1 MTVVDAHA
9 HLWKRQNGRV
19 DGRPVIPLENG
30 KSDFGGETRQMMPP
44 YMTDGAN
51 TAERLIANMDYA
63 RVSAAVIT
71 QEEIDGNQDDYLL
84 LAKQKYPERL
94 KICSL
99 YEEGKPFRLEGF
111 DGVKLCAGRLKTQDL
126 TKHAAVFEAAEC
138 AGKFISIDL
147 ADGDRQTG
155 ALKELAAQYPMLRIA
170 VGHFGMVTRDGWH
183 EQIKLARQR
192 NIYIESG
199 GITWLFNREFYPYPS
214 AVRAVRE
221 AAELCGMEKLMW
233 GSDYPRTMVEITYK
247 MSYDFI
253 LKSDA
258 LSDKE
263 KAQFLYQNAQVFYGF
278 ETLVSCPNI
287 PNMLD

>member
-9 HLWKRQNGRV
+9 HLWAVQNGRV
-19 DGRPVIPLENG
+19 DGRSVKLLENG

-84 LAKQKYPERL
+84 CAKQKYPDRL

-126 TKHAAVFEAAEC
+126 TKHAAVFEAAQA

-183 EQIKLARQR
+183 EQIKLARHR

-258 LSDKE
+258 LTDEE
-263 KAQFLYQNAQVFYGF
+263 KARFLYQNAQVFYGF
-278 ETLVSCPNI
+278 ESLTPCPNI

>member
-9 HLWKRQNGRV
+9 HLWARQNGRV

-44 YMTDGAN
+44 YMDDGAN

-214 AVRAVRE
+214 AVSAVRE
-221 AAELCGMEKLMW
+221 AAALCCMEKRMW
-233 GSDYPRTMVEITYK
+233 TSAYPRTRVDVPYK
-247 MSYDFI
+247 MHSDFN
-253 LKSDA
+253 LKPHAMSHPA
-258 LSDKE
+258 TTRTLSPHTHY
-263 KAQFLYQNAQVFYGF
+263 F
-278 ETLVSCPNI
+278 
-287 PNMLD
+287 

>member
-9 HLWKRQNGRV
+9 HLWARQNGRV

-44 YMTDGAN
+44 YMTNGAN

-84 LAKQKYPERL
+84 CAKQKYPERL

-147 ADGDRQTG
+147 ATATAKRARSKSSPRSTRCCVLPSDISAWSRATAGTSRSSSRGSAIFISKAAASPGFSTVSFTLIHRRCAPFARRQSF
-155 ALKELAAQYPMLRIA
+155 AA
-170 VGHFGMVTRDGWH
+170 W
-183 EQIKLARQR
+183 
-192 NIYIESG
+192 
-199 GITWLFNREFYPYPS
+199 
-214 AVRAVRE
+214 
-221 AAELCGMEKLMW
+221 
-233 GSDYPRTMVEITYK
+233 
-247 MSYDFI
+247 
-253 LKSDA
+253 KS
-258 LSDKE
+258 
-263 KAQFLYQNAQVFYGF
+263 
-278 ETLVSCPNI
+278 
-287 PNMLD
+287 